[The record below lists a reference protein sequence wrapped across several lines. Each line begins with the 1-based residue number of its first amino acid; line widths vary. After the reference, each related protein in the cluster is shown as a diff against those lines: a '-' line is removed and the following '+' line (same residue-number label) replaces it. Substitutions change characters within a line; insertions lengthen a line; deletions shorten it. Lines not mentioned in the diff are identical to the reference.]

1 MSSES
6 GKSMTVPKTRKVY
19 DGPTCG
25 DFGGKKRRTDDP
37 CTQAAGWGTD
47 HAGTGRCK
55 LHSGAN
61 TGRPIEH
68 GKYSRYD
75 VIKSAEVKRLRE
87 HFEADPDPLNL
98 LPDVLELRVRIA
110 DFCNR
115 YDEYT
120 EALLDWHAS
129 WTGEWDK
136 AVEDWREE
144 YRDWHAQYSELL
156 DRVRDIRKN
165 DRALTELEDP
175 PVPPEPGDMAQKP
188 RKVVDILQA
197 GQFLG
202 MVGGLIDKINR
213 QETEGKITLL
223 DVQHILKNYGLV
235 ALQAIEAEVE
245 DDDLRERLLVA
256 LDEGWDAIPIA
267 KRERGSKID
276 I

>member
-19 DGPTCG
+19 DGPLCG
-25 DFGGKKRRTDDP
+25 DFGGRKRGTDDP

-55 LHSGAN
+55 LHGGAN
-61 TGRPIEH
+61 TGRPVEA
-68 GKYSRYD
+68 GKYSRYGI
-75 VIKSAEVKRLRE
+75 IKSGEAKRYRQ

-110 DFCNR
+110 DFCDR
-115 YDEYT
+115 YDDLT
-120 EALLDWHAS
+120 EALLAWHGSYTIEWAKASQDWQKEYADWHA
-129 WTGEWDK
+129 TYAERL
-136 AVEDWREE
+136 E
-144 YRDWHAQYSELL
+144 
-156 DRVRDIRKN
+156 RVRELRKN
-165 DRALTELEDP
+165 DHVEIDDP
-175 PVPPEPGDMAQKP
+175 PMPPDPGDMLQKP

-213 QETEGKITLL
+213 HETEGKITLL

-235 ALQAIEAEVE
+235 ALQVIEAEVE
-245 DDDLRERLLVA
+245 NDDLRERLLTA
-256 LDEGWDAIPIA
+256 LDEGWDAVPVA
-267 KRERGSKID
+267 KRERGSKSD
-276 I
+276 T